1 MDNIILDED
10 TLLLEDQEQ
19 LNKIYLDLKE
29 KAERQQSLEK
39 TEKLFINKNESFAP
53 ALETDQ
59 QQKQSEAYA
68 KIKLFIN
75 QSTIKEKENFTQDL
89 LNFVN
94 KIEKNFFMNG
104 LLPAL

>member
-1 MDNIILDED
+1 M
-10 TLLLEDQEQ
+10 
-19 LNKIYLDLKE
+19 
-29 KAERQQSLEK
+29 
-39 TEKLFINKNESFAP
+39 
-53 ALETDQ
+53 ETDQ